1 MAKAWN
7 RREWAV
13 KALSA
18 LAHDSRLQV
27 HRLLVRAGDEGLS
40 AGVIA
45 EHLDMPAS
53 SLSFHL
59 QHLQAADMVV
69 QRREGR
75 SLIYTVNFECIDA
88 LMEYL
93 QENCCKGVE
102 CSPASRAVPQPA
114 RPRQKIRA

>member
-1 MAKAWN
+1 MTKDWN

-18 LAHDSRLQV
+18 LAHDSRLQI
-27 HRLLVRAGDEGLS
+27 HRLLVRAGDGGIS

-45 EHLDMPAS
+45 EHLDIPAS

-69 QRREGR
+69 QRRDGR
-75 SLIYTVNFECIDA
+75 SLIYSVNFECMDA

-102 CSPASRAVPQPA
+102 CRPASQAVSQA
-114 RPRQKIRA
+114 AKPRQKIRA